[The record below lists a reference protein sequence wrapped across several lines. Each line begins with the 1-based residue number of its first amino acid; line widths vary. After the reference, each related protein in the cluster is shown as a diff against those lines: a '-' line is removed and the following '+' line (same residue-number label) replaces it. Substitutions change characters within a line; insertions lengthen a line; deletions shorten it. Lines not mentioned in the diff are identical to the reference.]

1 MVQVPPKPEKENL
14 EPEVPKLKEK
24 PRDEGVPMIVK
35 SPDDDAIQLR
45 MKGEE
50 SSPLNG
56 ASLDNKD
63 EVLVLETV
71 KSALGTDF
79 MLVKAGRKKGFVR
92 AAYLVAA

>member
-1 MVQVPPKPEKENL
+1 MPKP
-14 EPEVPKLKEK
+14 KEK
-24 PRDEGVPMIVK
+24 PKDEGVLMIVK

-63 EVLVLETV
+63 EVLVLETIT
-71 KSALGTDF
+71 SAFGTDF
-79 MLVKAGRKKGFVR
+79 MLVKAGRKKGYVR
-92 AAYLVAA
+92 AAYLVSP